1 MKFTRSARMLMPFIF
16 SIIFACV
23 YIYTIPYWH
32 SNVSSKTFFI
42 KACLILG
49 SSLLTL
55 TLSML
60 IRGYIDISLT
70 IISYGILSTGIISF
84 MSYTE
89 IVNNTSTHNDLIIP
103 MTFILIFTSILPE
116 IHKRSALKK
125 MAQWCLG
132 GKRLEDYSKSP
143 WSFLNER
150 KKRLLSILYFD
161 TPELSKIAQQIEPE
175 VLRRTMNNILS
186 NSIKTCSQHNGIFI
200 RNTEDSILVAF
211 EPSEKY
217 GKMNTTETFS
227 AYHSILCGMA
237 LKQVIE
243 ELKISMNVDSIKNLH
258 GRVVISTDNGIVLQ
272 DIRRGKMELSLFSNA
287 MNTISDIIP
296 LSDGADV
303 IIDSR
308 THDLC
313 SEYFVTK
320 SIGGKAFLVLGISG
334 YYK

>member
-1 MKFTRSARMLMPFIF
+1 MKFTRSARMLMPFVF
-16 SIIFACV
+16 SIIFVCV

-32 SNVSSKTFFI
+32 GNVSSKTFFM
-42 KACLILG
+42 KACLVLG

-60 IRGYIDISLT
+60 IRGYIDLSLT
-70 IISYGILSTGIISF
+70 VISYCLLSTGIISYF
-84 MSYTE
+84 SYTE
-89 IVNNTSTHNDLIIP
+89 IANNTDTNNDLIIP
-103 MTFILIFTSILPE
+103 MAIFLIFTSILPE
-116 IHKRSALKK
+116 IHKRLALRN
-125 MAQWCLG
+125 MAKWCLG
-132 GKRLEDYSKSP
+132 GKRLENYTKSP

-161 TPELSKIAQQIEPE
+161 TPELNKIAQNIEPE
-175 VLRRTMNNILS
+175 ILRKVINKILS

-200 RNTEDSILVAF
+200 RNTEDSILIAF

-243 ELKISMNVDSIKNLH
+243 EIKTAMNVDIIKNLH
-258 GRVVISTDNGIVLQ
+258 GRVIISTDHGMVLQ

-287 MNTISDIIP
+287 MNTISEIIS
-296 LSDGADV
+296 LSDGMDIV
-303 IIDSR
+303 IDAK

-313 SEYFVTK
+313 SEYFITK
-320 SIGGKAFLVLGISG
+320 SAANKAYLVLGISG